1 MKVDISNWTF
11 LKKSFP
17 ELTLSQ
23 SILESLLKKYFS
35 EYNFSSLGII
45 FVSEEYIHRL
55 NRQYRGVNSVTDVLS
70 FNLTPKPL
78 VGEVYLCPQYI
89 LKNFPKIN
97 FQEEILRDII
107 HGILH
112 ISGDDHV
119 GEFSEKNKKEEMFV
133 KQEDILQNILNEINN
148 RTGKPR

>member
-11 LKKSFP
+11 LKKSFS

-55 NRQYRGVNSVTDVLS
+55 NKQYRGVDSVTDVLS
-70 FNLTPKPL
+70 FSLSLEPL
-78 VGEVYLCPQYI
+78 VGEVYLCPEYI
-89 LKNFPKIN
+89 LRNFSNEK

-112 ISGDDHV
+112 ISGFDHI

>member
-1 MKVDISNWTF
+1 MKLEISNWSI
-11 LKKSFP
+11 LKKLYP
-17 ELTLSQ
+17 ELVLTKA
-23 SILESLLKKYFS
+23 ILRELIERHFF

-55 NRQYRGVNSVTDVLS
+55 NKQYRGVDSVTDVLS
-70 FNLTPKPL
+70 FNLSLEPL
-78 VGEVYLCPQYI
+78 IGEVYLCPEYI
-89 LKNFPKIN
+89 LRNFSNKK

-112 ISGDDHV
+112 ISGFDHI

-148 RTGKPR
+148 RTGQPR